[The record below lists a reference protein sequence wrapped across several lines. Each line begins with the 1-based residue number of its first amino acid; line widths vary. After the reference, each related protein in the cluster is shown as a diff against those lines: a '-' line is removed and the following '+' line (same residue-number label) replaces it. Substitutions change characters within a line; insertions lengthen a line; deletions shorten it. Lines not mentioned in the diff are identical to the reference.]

1 LLEVDNIHTYYG
13 EIHALKGVTLTVDP
27 GEIVA
32 LIGRNGAGK
41 STLLNTISGLLR
53 PRTGSVH
60 LRGESLERLPA
71 DVIVQR
77 GVTQVPEGR
86 KIFGILTV
94 EENLDMGAFLC
105 RDPAE
110 VAARKARVLALF
122 PRLAE
127 RRAQLGGSL
136 SGGEQQM
143 LAIGRALMMAPRLL
157 LMDEPSL
164 GLAPTLVRCRE
175 PTPRGRRSQTRLPR
189 LIRGPRR
196 PRIRS
201 ARFAAPSHRPRTL
214 ARGGE
219 KVRLARSELGGSTC
233 RRTDDVI
240 RRSPPENNITVSVG
254 EPPPTPGL
262 EGPNHRSGTATTAR
276 QSPIWTRPGKWRPT
290 RSPSRRARYSTAAAP
305 VRWTSWTRARI

>member
-1 LLEVDNIHTYYG
+1 MSSSAVLEVDDVHTYYG
-13 EIHALKGVTLTVDP
+13 EIHALKGVTLTVDR

-53 PRTGSVH
+53 PRAGSVR
-60 LRGESLERLPA
+60 LGGERLERLPA

-77 GVTQVPEGR
+77 GITQVPEGR

-110 VAARKARVLALF
+110 VAARKARIMGLF

-127 RRAQLGGSL
+127 RRKQLGGSL

-164 GLAPTLVRCRE
+164 GLAPTLVRSIFR
-175 PTPRGRRSQTRLPR
+175 
-189 LIRGPRR
+189 
-196 PRIRS
+196 
-201 ARFAAPSHRPRTL
+201 
-214 ARGGE
+214 
-219 KVRLARSELGGSTC
+219 
-233 RRTDDVI
+233 VI
-240 RRSPPENNITVSVG
+240 RDINAA
-254 EPPPTPGL
+254 
-262 EGPNHRSGTATTAR
+262 GTAVLLVEQNAR
-276 QSPIWTRPGKWRPT
+276 MALRIA
-290 RSPSRRARYSTAAAP
+290 RRGYVLETGRLVLTGAAAQLLENAD
-305 VRWTSWTRARI
+305 VKRAYLG

>member
-1 LLEVDNIHTYYG
+1 MLEVDDIHTYYG

-53 PRTGSVH
+53 PRGGAVR

-71 DVIVQR
+71 DAIVQR
-77 GVTQVPEGR
+77 GITQVPEGR

-110 VAARKARVLALF
+110 LAARKARVLALF

-143 LAIGRALMMAPRLL
+143 LAIGRALMMSPRLL

-164 GLAPTLVRCRE
+164 GLAPTLVQSIFR
-175 PTPRGRRSQTRLPR
+175 
-189 LIRGPRR
+189 
-196 PRIRS
+196 
-201 ARFAAPSHRPRTL
+201 
-214 ARGGE
+214 
-219 KVRLARSELGGSTC
+219 
-233 RRTDDVI
+233 VI
-240 RRSPPENNITVSVG
+240 RDINAA
-254 EPPPTPGL
+254 
-262 EGPNHRSGTATTAR
+262 GTAVLLVEQNAR
-276 QSPIWTRPGKWRPT
+276 MALRIA
-290 RSPSRRARYSTAAAP
+290 RRGYVLDTGRVVLSGAASQLLEDEE
-305 VRWTSWTRARI
+305 VKRAYLG

>member
-1 LLEVDNIHTYYG
+1 LLEVDDIHAYYG
-13 EIHALKGVTLTVDP
+13 EIHALKGVTLTVDH

-53 PRTGSVH
+53 PRAGSVR

-77 GVTQVPEGR
+77 GITQVPEGR

-105 RDPAE
+105 RDPVE

-164 GLAPTLVRCRE
+164 GLAPTLVRSIFR
-175 PTPRGRRSQTRLPR
+175 
-189 LIRGPRR
+189 
-196 PRIRS
+196 
-201 ARFAAPSHRPRTL
+201 
-214 ARGGE
+214 
-219 KVRLARSELGGSTC
+219 
-233 RRTDDVI
+233 VI
-240 RRSPPENNITVSVG
+240 RDINVA
-254 EPPPTPGL
+254 
-262 EGPNHRSGTATTAR
+262 GTAVLLVEQNAR
-276 QSPIWTRPGKWRPT
+276 MALRIA
-290 RSPSRRARYSTAAAP
+290 RRAYVLETGRVVLSGAAGQLLEDDE
-305 VRWTSWTRARI
+305 VKRAYLG

>member
-1 LLEVDNIHTYYG
+1 VLEVEGLHTYYG
-13 EIHALKGVTLTVDP
+13 EIHALKGVTLTVGP

-53 PRTGSVH
+53 PRAGSV
-60 LRGESLERLPA
+60 RFGGQPLERLPA

-77 GVTQVPEGR
+77 GITQVPEGR

-110 VAARKARVLALF
+110 VAARKARVLGLF

-164 GLAPTLVRCRE
+164 GLAPTLVRSIFR
-175 PTPRGRRSQTRLPR
+175 
-189 LIRGPRR
+189 
-196 PRIRS
+196 
-201 ARFAAPSHRPRTL
+201 
-214 ARGGE
+214 
-219 KVRLARSELGGSTC
+219 
-233 RRTDDVI
+233 VI
-240 RRSPPENNITVSVG
+240 RDINAA
-254 EPPPTPGL
+254 
-262 EGPNHRSGTATTAR
+262 GTAVLLVEQNAR
-276 QSPIWTRPGKWRPT
+276 MALRIA
-290 RSPSRRARYSTAAAP
+290 RRGYVLETGRVVLTGAAEQLLEDAD
-305 VRWTSWTRARI
+305 VKRAYLG

>member
-1 LLEVDNIHTYYG
+1 MLEVDNIHTYYG

-53 PRTGSVH
+53 PRVGSVH

-164 GLAPTLVRCRE
+164 GLAPTLVRSIFR
-175 PTPRGRRSQTRLPR
+175 
-189 LIRGPRR
+189 
-196 PRIRS
+196 
-201 ARFAAPSHRPRTL
+201 
-214 ARGGE
+214 
-219 KVRLARSELGGSTC
+219 
-233 RRTDDVI
+233 VI
-240 RRSPPENNITVSVG
+240 RDINAA
-254 EPPPTPGL
+254 
-262 EGPNHRSGTATTAR
+262 GTAVLLVEQNAR
-276 QSPIWTRPGKWRPT
+276 MALRIA
-290 RSPSRRARYSTAAAP
+290 RRGYVLETGRVVLSGAASQLLEDEEVKHAYLG
-305 VRWTSWTRARI
+305 

>member
-1 LLEVDNIHTYYG
+1 VLEVDGVHTYYG
-13 EIHALKGVTLTVDP
+13 EIPALKGVTLRVEP

-41 STLLNTISGLLR
+41 STLLNTISGLRR
-53 PRTGSVH
+53 PRAGSI
-60 LRGESLERLPA
+60 RFGGERLERLPA

-77 GVTQVPEGR
+77 GITQVPEGR
-86 KIFGILTV
+86 RIFGILTV

-105 RDPAE
+105 RDARE

-164 GLAPTLVRCRE
+164 GLAPTLVRSIFRV
-175 PTPRGRRSQTRLPR
+175 
-189 LIRGPRR
+189 IRDINATGTAVLLVEQN
-196 PRIRS
+196 
-201 ARFAAPSHRPRTL
+201 ARMAL
-214 ARGGE
+214 
-219 KVRLARSELGGSTC
+219 RLARRAYVLETGRVVLAGAAAELLE
-233 RRTDDVI
+233 DADV
-240 RRSPPENNITVSVG
+240 
-254 EPPPTPGL
+254 
-262 EGPNHRSGTATTAR
+262 
-276 QSPIWTRPGKWRPT
+276 
-290 RSPSRRARYSTAAAP
+290 RRAYLG
-305 VRWTSWTRARI
+305 

>member
-1 LLEVDNIHTYYG
+1 MGGLVAEPLRGGHLLEVDDIHAYYG
-13 EIHALKGVTLTVDP
+13 EIHALKGVTLTVDS

-53 PRTGSVH
+53 PRAGSVR

-77 GVTQVPEGR
+77 GITQVPEGR

-110 VAARKARVLALF
+110 VATRKARVLALF

-143 LAIGRALMMAPRLL
+143 LAIGRALMMEPRLL

-164 GLAPTLVRCRE
+164 GLAPTLVRSIFRVIRDINAAGIAVLLVE
-175 PTPRGRRSQTRLPR
+175 QNARMALRIARRAYVLETGRVVLE
-189 LIRGPRR
+189 GP
-196 PRIRS
+196 
-201 ARFAAPSHRPRTL
+201 ARTL
-214 ARGGE
+214 ASDAGVRQAYLGE
-219 KVRLARSELGGSTC
+219 GA
-233 RRTDDVI
+233 
-240 RRSPPENNITVSVG
+240 
-254 EPPPTPGL
+254 
-262 EGPNHRSGTATTAR
+262 
-276 QSPIWTRPGKWRPT
+276 
-290 RSPSRRARYSTAAAP
+290 
-305 VRWTSWTRARI
+305 